1 MIYLNN
7 YLLLS
12 TINLYYRKVISNC
25 VREEKDMNIA
35 ENIRYLRKK
44 AGMNQEELAAKLGYR
59 SFTTIQKWE
68 SGVSTPPI
76 GILARMAAL
85 FEVDLDDFARTDL
98 SSGSTDRQK
107 PSSVPVFGK
116 IPAGVPVEAIEDI
129 DGFTPLPEDLA
140 ASGKDYFSL
149 RIKGDSMYPKYLDGD
164 IVLFERADVCENGDD
179 CAVRI
184 GGGDATFKKIKMLDH
199 SIILQPMNPEYD
211 PVQIDGSAENVQV
224 EILGIARE
232 IRRKV

>member
-1 MIYLNN
+1 M
-7 YLLLS
+7 
-12 TINLYYRKVISNC
+12 
-25 VREEKDMNIA
+25 DMNIA
-35 ENIRYLRKK
+35 ENIRYLRKE
-44 AGMNQEELAAKLGYR
+44 AGMSQEELADKLGYR

-76 GILARMAAL
+76 EVFTRMAAL

-98 SSGSTDRQK
+98 SSASAERQK
-107 PSSVPVFGK
+107 SSSVPVFGK

-129 DGFTPLPEDLA
+129 EGFTPLSEDLI
-140 ASGKDYFSL
+140 ASGKEFFSL

-184 GGGDATFKKIKMLDH
+184 GGSDATFKKIKMLGH
-199 SIILQPMNPEYD
+199 SIILQPINPEYD
-211 PVQIDGSAENVQV
+211 PVQTDGSAADPQV